1 MKKLKI
7 GSCFVSV
14 LLLYLL
20 VCGMGDNPKKSN
32 GDFKG
37 KELELF
43 IGSAS
48 KPAAEDAAKEFEKLT
63 GAKLLLHFGGSGK
76 MLSDMKLSNRGDI
89 YFPGSSDY
97 MELAKRE
104 KLVIPETEKIVV
116 YLIPAINVPKGNP
129 KGIKT
134 LDDLAKPGVRIGIAR
149 PDTVCVGLYAV
160 EVLEYNNLSE
170 KVKPNIVTYVE
181 SCEKTAQIVGLS
193 TVDAV
198 IGWSVFCYW
207 NPEKIETVLLDPE
220 QVPRV
225 GYIPIARSVYS
236 KEKKLSDKFIEY
248 VTGKEGKSMFEK
260 WNYFVNE
267 KEAKKYAKKGALVGG
282 EWKLPDKWK

>member
-1 MKKLKI
+1 MCRKYCYYFAFLFSI
-7 GSCFVSV
+7 LILF
-14 LLLYLL
+14 
-20 VCGMGDNPKKSN
+20 CGLAGKPRQIN
-32 GDFKG
+32 GVFKG

-97 MELAKRE
+97 MELAKKE

-116 YLIPAINVPKGNP
+116 YLVPAINVPKGNP

-134 LDDLAKPGVRIGIAR
+134 LEDLAKPGVRIGIAR

-160 EVLEYNNLSE
+160 EVLENNNMSE
-170 KVKPNIVTYVE
+170 KVRPNIVTNAE
-181 SCEKTAQIVGLS
+181 SCEKTAQLVGFE

-198 IGWSVFCYW
+198 LGWSVFCYW

-220 QVPRV
+220 QVPRI
-225 GYIPIARSVYS
+225 GYIPIARSVYCRE
-236 KEKKLSDKFIEY
+236 KELSEKFIEF
-248 VTGKEGKSMFEK
+248 VTGKDGKSIFTK
-260 WNYFVNE
+260 WHYFVTE
-267 KEAKKYAKKGALVGG
+267 EEAKKYAKKGALVGG
-282 EWKLPDKWK
+282 EWELPDKWK